1 MKGGGS
7 RMGCKQGEVK
17 KAETRSSQGR
27 GGTLFN
33 HTWGPTELDNTAEN
47 DDDGDSGKA
56 TIAG

>member
-1 MKGGGS
+1 
-7 RMGCKQGEVK
+7 MGCKQGEVK

-33 HTWGPTELDNTAEN
+33 HTWGLTEPDNTAEN